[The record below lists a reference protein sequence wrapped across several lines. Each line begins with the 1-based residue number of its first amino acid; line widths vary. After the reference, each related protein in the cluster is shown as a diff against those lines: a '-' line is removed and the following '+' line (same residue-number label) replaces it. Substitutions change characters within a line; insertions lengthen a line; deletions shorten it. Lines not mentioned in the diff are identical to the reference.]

1 MPRFPL
7 SDHCDGTRFFTPGA
21 PPLPHLGKVLRWR
34 FTRRVPD
41 WQPVSIT
48 PRDAPPA
55 PPAKSPA
62 VTATWV
68 NHSTFLLQFPGL
80 TLLTDPVFSQRIG
93 LFGRIGPRR
102 VHAPGLAFESL
113 PRIDAI
119 LLSHDHYD
127 HCDLPTLRRL
137 ARAHDPL
144 IIAPLGFHKLLRRAA
159 LTRIVELD
167 WWQTHTLSLTLSS
180 SSAPPPFR
188 PSAISDPATSA
199 PSLSYALSSLPSS
212 VSASGTSASS
222 GATITLTPA
231 QHWSNRLTG
240 PRCGR
245 LWGGFMINTPAR
257 RLFFAGDTGYHPT
270 IFRDIATRLGPPDL
284 ALLPIGA
291 YEPRW
296 FMSDQH
302 VNPAEAVQI
311 HRDLG
316 SRLSLGMHW
325 GTFQLTDEP
334 RLAPPADLRKALSAT
349 GLPEDLFRV
358 MEPGQSLTV

>member
-1 MPRFPL
+1 MPRLPVT
-7 SDHCDGTRFFTPGA
+7 DHCDGTRFFTPGA

-34 FTRRVPD
+34 LTRRVPY
-41 WQPVSIT
+41 WTPVSIT
-48 PRDAPPA
+48 PRATPAAPPA
-55 PPAKSPA
+55 DSPA

-68 NHSTFLLQFPGL
+68 NHSTFLLQFAGL

-93 LFGRIGPRR
+93 LFGKIGPRR
-102 VHAPGLAFESL
+102 VHAPGLALGSL

-137 ARAHDPL
+137 ALAHDPL
-144 IIAPLGFHKLLRRAA
+144 VIAPLNFRPLLHRAK

-167 WWQTHTLSLTLSS
+167 WWQTHTLSPSPASTLPPLRTSAIPAPASLSPLPSS
-180 SSAPPPFR
+180 DSTLF
-188 PSAISDPATSA
+188 PSA
-199 PSLSYALSSLPSS
+199 PSS
-212 VSASGTSASS
+212 VSSDSV
-222 GATITLTPA
+222 TITFTPA

-245 LWGGFMINTPAR
+245 LWGGFMIHTPAR

-270 IFRDIATRLGPPDL
+270 IFHDIATRLGPPDL
-284 ALLPIGA
+284 ALIPIGA

-302 VNPAEAVQI
+302 INPDEAVQI
-311 HRDLG
+311 HRDLR

-349 GLPEDLFRV
+349 GLPEDLFQV

>member
-1 MPRFPL
+1 MSRLPVT
-7 SDHCDGTRFFTPGA
+7 DHCDGHRFFTPGA
-21 PPLPHLGKVLRWR
+21 PPLPHFGKVLRWR

-41 WQPVSIT
+41 WKPHAIT
-48 PRDAPPA
+48 PRPA
-55 PPAKSPA
+55 PLPPPPGAPE

-68 NHSTFLLQFPGL
+68 NHSTFLLQFAGF
-80 TLLTDPVFSQRIG
+80 TLLTDPVFSDRIG

-102 VHAPGLAFESL
+102 THAPGIAFETL

-144 IIAPLGFHKLLRRAA
+144 MLAPLNFIPLLRRSK
-159 LTRIVELD
+159 LSRIVELD
-167 WWQTHTLSLTLSS
+167 WWETYTLVPPFPTLSS
-180 SSAPPPFR
+180 TLSPLSSSA
-188 PSAISDPATSA
+188 SA
-199 PSLSYALSSLPSS
+199 PSPS
-212 VSASGTSASS
+212 T
-222 GATITLTPA
+222 TLTFTPA

-257 RLFFAGDTGYHPT
+257 RVFFAGDTGYHPT
-270 IFRDIATRLGPPDL
+270 IFRDIAARLGSPDL

-302 VNPAEAVQI
+302 VNPAEAVQL

-316 SRLSLGMHW
+316 SRLSVGMHW

-334 RLAPPADLRKALSAT
+334 RLAPPTDLRNSLASI
-349 GLPEDLFRV
+349 GLAPDLFRV

>member
-1 MPRFPL
+1 MSRFPVT
-7 SDHCDGTRFFTPGA
+7 DHCDGTRFFTPGA
-21 PPLPHLGKVLRWR
+21 PPLPHFGKVLRWR
-34 FTRRVPD
+34 LTRRVPD
-41 WQPVSIT
+41 WLPHTVTPQPA
-48 PRDAPPA
+48 PAAPPTN
-55 PPAKSPA
+55 SPA
-62 VTATWV
+62 VSATWV
-68 NHSTFLLQFPGL
+68 NHSTFLLQFAGL
-80 TLLTDPVFSQRIG
+80 TLLTDPVFSDRIG
-93 LFGRIGPRR
+93 LFGKIGPRR
-102 VHAPGLAFESL
+102 VHAPGLRFEDL

-137 ARAHDPL
+137 ADTHAPL
-144 IIAPLGFHKLLRRAA
+144 IIAPLGFQKLLRRAR
-159 LTRIVELD
+159 LTHIVELD
-167 WWQTHTLSLTLSS
+167 WWQTHTLAP
-180 SSAPPPFR
+180 SAPSALPPFSA
-188 PSAISDPATSA
+188 SAISH
-199 PSLSYALSSLPSS
+199 SS
-212 VSASGTSASS
+212 VSASSSALS
-222 GATITLTPA
+222 ITLTPA

-257 RLFFAGDTGYHPT
+257 RVFFAGDTGYHPA

-284 ALLPIGA
+284 AMLPIGA

-302 VNPAEAVQI
+302 INPAEAVQI

-316 SRLSLGMHW
+316 SHLSLGMHW

-334 RLAPPADLRKALSAT
+334 RLAPPTDLRNSLAEARIA
-349 GLPEDLFRV
+349 PDLFQV